1 MPIDPHAEE
10 TLFHPVTELNHR
22 RVDYVHL
29 LYQLM
34 PSGNMQDSKANET
47 HLADALMRKV
57 RKAFSWS
64 PDLVWWIHQERG
76 PGRVENWVGRSDCLW
91 QTIYTESGFS
101 FARLDCSVRQT
112 LNPVSE
118 GCTEALS

>member
-10 TLFHPVTELNHR
+10 TLFHLVTELSHR

-47 HLADALMRKV
+47 HLADALMRRV
-57 RKAFSWS
+57 RKAFHGALIWCGE
-64 PDLVWWIHQERG
+64 LTKRG
-76 PGRVENWVGRSDCLW
+76 PGRVEHWVGRSDCLW

-101 FARLDCSVRQT
+101 SHAWT
-112 LNPVSE
+112 
-118 GCTEALS
+118 ALSGKP